1 VVKWNHCV
9 IFKYSLPIPSLVI
22 HPEFKT
28 FKVWFKQAAPPPSP
42 NIMQVALSV

>member
-1 VVKWNHCV
+1 MEPPAS
-9 IFKYSLPIPSLVI
+9 IFKYSLPIRPILVI
-22 HPEFKT
+22 HPEFQT